1 MIAYLSLK
9 LSFNMK
15 AMPRKNECEYR
26 EIEQDSSLTAQDML
40 YLIQD
45 WLSLGF
51 ALVEYQIKDSHTIW
65 VFEK

>member
-1 MIAYLSLK
+1 
-9 LSFNMK
+9 MK
-15 AMPRKNECEYR
+15 AMPRKSECEYR